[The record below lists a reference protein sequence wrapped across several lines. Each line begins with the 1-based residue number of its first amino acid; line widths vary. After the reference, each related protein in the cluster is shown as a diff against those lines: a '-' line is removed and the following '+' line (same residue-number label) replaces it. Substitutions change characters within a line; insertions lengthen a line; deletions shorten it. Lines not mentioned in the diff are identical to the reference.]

1 MTGMRDHVVEQIAQF
16 AGWNLVKRDNK
27 AKVSDIDSFFD
38 TDVAMYEIV
47 KLQILVFQNLV
58 EARIRVWYCSGTV
71 GIRKTKSDNEQYIKN
86 VLDVKE
92 LKNIFQNP
100 NKVETVN
107 EVFHLPARNPLQPI
121 ESSTSSMNS
130 KCGLDKNTICELAS
144 QHGFIME
151 EKKQMLQMK
160 LDKMTKK
167 ITVNIYQNSTVTVQ
181 RSGIKKQVCI

>member
-1 MTGMRDHVVEQIAQF
+1 M
-16 AGWNLVKRDNK
+16 
-27 AKVSDIDSFFD
+27 
-38 TDVAMYEIV
+38 
-47 KLQILVFQNLV
+47 VFQNLV

-107 EVFHLPARNPLQPI
+107 EVFHLPARNPLQPM

-144 QHGFIME
+144 QHGFIVE
-151 EKKQMLQMK
+151 EKKQLLQMK
-160 LDKMTKK
+160 LDKMTKT